1 MKKIT
6 KILLVLL
13 VCVFTFSLFGC
24 GNDDKLVALEQ
35 AIGDFQTTLSE
46 LQDDRDIL
54 LEEVEALNKQIK
66 ELEKDSSS
74 YQSIIYDLRE
84 KVLDAQDLIK
94 EYEKQI
100 ELLEGKVNAVRPEI
114 NVNLADEYTLVVGD
128 NFQLFY
134 RSVVQAPDPY
144 GYYIK
149 LEGKKGHMY
158 NRYYEF
164 KPEANEV
171 GEYTLKLSVCDANGV
186 EYGSDETKLIVV
198 PAKVEN
204 GVQKTILCFGDSL
217 TFNGVWVAQGISK
230 YIKAGYTNIKTLGS
244 MSKTLNG
251 VTVNYEGNSGWQW
264 SSYTSGATDLQT
276 GSYKNSPFLKSDG
289 SGVSF
294 KEFASKYGS
303 VRIDEVYILLTWNGI
318 GGKFREF
325 SFEDSLFS
333 NAKKLVD
340 TFHKEFPNGKITLIG
355 IPKPSMNAGLG
366 AYYEIGVSYADNY
379 AQSVTVMN
387 YNKFME
393 DWSNMEQY
401 KDFLFY
407 IDGMGQFDSEYNM
420 PTESKPV
427 NNQSSTTE
435 PVGNAMGMHPNN
447 NGYMQIGDVFFR
459 ALMTNKE
466 K

>member
-6 KILLVLL
+6 KALVLVL
-13 VCVFTFSLFGC
+13 VCVFAFLLVGC
-24 GNDDKLVALEQ
+24 GNDDRIVALEK

-46 LQDDRDIL
+46 LTDEKDWL
-54 LEEVEALNKQIK
+54 LEEIDALNKQIK
-66 ELEKDSSS
+66 ELEGDSES
-74 YQSIIYDLRE
+74 QTSIIYNLRTQVQE
-84 KVLDAQDLIK
+84 AQKKVKDYEAQIK
-94 EYEKQI
+94 
-100 ELLEGKVNAVRPEI
+100 LLEEKIGAVRPEI

-164 KPEANEV
+164 KPEASEV
-171 GEYTLKLSVCDANGV
+171 GIYTLKLSVCDANGV

-198 PAKVEN
+198 PATVTN
-204 GVQKTILCFGDSL
+204 GTTKNILCFGDSL
-217 TFNGVWVAQGISK
+217 TANGVWVAQGISR
-230 YIKAGYTNIKTLGS
+230 YVKAGYTNVKTLGS
-244 MSKTLNG
+244 MTKTLNG

-264 SSYTSGATDLQT
+264 STYINGADNKDT
-276 GSYKNSPFLKSDG
+276 PFLKADR
-289 SGVSF
+289 SGISF
-294 KEFASKYGS
+294 KEYATKYG
-303 VRIDEVYILLTWNGI
+303 VNKIDEVYILLTWNGI
-318 GGKFREF
+318 GGRFREF
-325 SFEDSLFS
+325 SFDDSLFS
-333 NAKKLVD
+333 NAKKIVD
-340 TFHKEFPNGKITLIG
+340 TFHKEFPEGKITLIG

-366 AYYEIGVSYADNY
+366 AYYELNLGYADNY

-393 DWSNMEQY
+393 DWSNMEEY

-407 IDGMGQFDSEYNM
+407 MDGMGQFDSEYNM

-427 NNQSSTTE
+427 NNQNSTTE
-435 PVGNAMGMHPNN
+435 QVGNAMGMHPNN
-447 NGYMQIGDVFFR
+447 QGYMQLGDFFFR
-459 ALMTNKE
+459 ALMTDKV

>member
-1 MKKIT
+1 MKKI
-6 KILLVLL
+6 IRLLVLVL
-13 VCVFTFSLFGC
+13 LIAFTFALVGC
-24 GNDDKLVALEQ
+24 GNNGNLVALEQ
-35 AIGDFQTTLSE
+35 AIGDLQMNLSE

-54 LEEVEALNKQIK
+54 LGEIDYLNQQIA

-74 YQSIIYDLRE
+74 QTSIIYALRTQVQE
-84 KVLDAQDLIK
+84 AQTKVKDYEEQIK
-94 EYEKQI
+94 
-100 ELLEGKVNAVRPEI
+100 LLETKIGAVRPEI

-164 KPEANEV
+164 KPEASEV
-171 GEYTLKLSVCDANGV
+171 GIYTLKLSVCDANGV
-186 EYGSDETKLIVV
+186 EYGSDETKLVVV
-198 PAKVEN
+198 PATVQN
-204 GVQKTILCFGDSL
+204 GATKNILCFGDSL
-217 TFNGVWVAQGISK
+217 TYNGVWVAQGISR
-230 YIKAGYTNIKTLGS
+230 YINAGYKNVKTLGT

-251 VTVNYEGNSGWQW
+251 VTVNYEGHSGWQW
-264 SSYTSGATDLQT
+264 STYLNDST
-276 GSYKNSPFLKSDG
+276 SPFLSTKSPDPI
-289 SGVSF
+289 SF
-294 KEFASKYGS
+294 KDFCDKHGYSG
-303 VRIDEVYILLTWNGI
+303 IDELYILLTWNGI

-325 SFEDSLFS
+325 SFDDSLFS
-333 NAKKLVD
+333 NAKKIID
-340 TFHKEFPNGKITLIG
+340 IFHKEYPNAKVTLIG

-366 AYYEIGVSYADNY
+366 AYYELNLGYADNY

-393 DWSNMEQY
+393 DWSKMEEY

-427 NNQSSTTE
+427 NNQNSTTE
-435 PVGNAMGMHPNN
+435 QVGNAMGMHPNN
-447 NGYMQIGDVFFR
+447 QGYMQIGDTFFR
-459 ALMTNKE
+459 ALMTDKS

>member
-1 MKKIT
+1 MKNFT
-6 KILLVLL
+6 RLLVL
-13 VCVFTFSLFGC
+13 VIIAIFTFTLVGC
-24 GNDDKLVALEQ
+24 GNDDRIVALEK

-46 LQDDRDIL
+46 LTAEKDWL
-54 LEEVEALNKQIK
+54 LEEIDALNKQIK
-66 ELEKDSSS
+66 ELEGDSES
-74 YQSIIYDLRE
+74 QTSIIYNLRTQVQE
-84 KVLDAQDLIK
+84 AQKKVKDYEAQIK
-94 EYEKQI
+94 
-100 ELLEGKVNAVRPEI
+100 LLEEKIGAVRPEI

-164 KPEANEV
+164 KPEASEV
-171 GEYTLKLSVCDANGV
+171 GIYTLKLSVCDANGV

-198 PAKVEN
+198 PATVTN
-204 GVQKTILCFGDSL
+204 GTTKNILCFGDSL
-217 TFNGVWVAQGISK
+217 TANGVWVAQGISR
-230 YIKAGYTNIKTLGS
+230 YVKAGYTNVKTLGS
-244 MSKTLNG
+244 MTKTLNG

-264 SSYTSGATDLQT
+264 STYINGADNKDT
-276 GSYKNSPFLKSDG
+276 PFLKADR
-289 SGVSF
+289 SGISF
-294 KEFASKYGS
+294 KEYATKYG
-303 VRIDEVYILLTWNGI
+303 VNKIDEVYILLTWNGI
-318 GGKFREF
+318 GGRFREF
-325 SFEDSLFS
+325 SFDDSLFS
-333 NAKKLVD
+333 NAKKIVD
-340 TFHKEFPNGKITLIG
+340 TFHKEFPEGKITLIG

-366 AYYEIGVSYADNY
+366 AYYELNLGYADNY

-393 DWSNMEQY
+393 DWSNMEEY

-407 IDGMGQFDSEYNM
+407 MDGMGQFDSEYNM

-427 NNQSSTTE
+427 NNQNSTTE
-435 PVGNAMGMHPNN
+435 QVGNAMGMHPNN
-447 NGYMQIGDVFFR
+447 QGYMQLGDVFFR
-459 ALMTNKE
+459 ALMTDKV

>member
-6 KILLVLL
+6 KALVLVL
-13 VCVFTFSLFGC
+13 VCVFAFLLVGC
-24 GNDDKLVALEQ
+24 GNDDRIVALEK

-46 LQDDRDIL
+46 LTDEKDWL
-54 LEEVEALNKQIK
+54 LEEIDALNKQIK
-66 ELEKDSSS
+66 ELEGDSES
-74 YQSIIYDLRE
+74 QTSIIYNLRTQVQE
-84 KVLDAQDLIK
+84 AQKKVKDYEAQIK
-94 EYEKQI
+94 
-100 ELLEGKVNAVRPEI
+100 LLEEKIGAVRPEI

-164 KPEANEV
+164 KPEASEV
-171 GEYTLKLSVCDANGV
+171 GIYTLKLSVCDANGV

-198 PAKVEN
+198 PATVTN
-204 GVQKTILCFGDSL
+204 GTTKNILCFGDSL
-217 TFNGVWVAQGISK
+217 TANGVWVAQGISR
-230 YIKAGYTNIKTLGS
+230 YVKAGYTNVKTLGS
-244 MSKTLNG
+244 MTKTLNG

-264 SSYTSGATDLQT
+264 STYINGADNKDT
-276 GSYKNSPFLKSDG
+276 PFLKADR
-289 SGVSF
+289 SGISF
-294 KEFASKYGS
+294 KEYATKYG
-303 VRIDEVYILLTWNGI
+303 VNKIDEVYILLTWNGI
-318 GGKFREF
+318 GGRFREF
-325 SFEDSLFS
+325 SFDDSLFS
-333 NAKKLVD
+333 NAKKIVD
-340 TFHKEFPNGKITLIG
+340 TFHKEFPEGKITLIG

-366 AYYEIGVSYADNY
+366 AYYELNLGYADNY

-393 DWSNMEQY
+393 DWSNMEEY

-407 IDGMGQFDSEYNM
+407 MDGMGQFDSEYNM

-427 NNQSSTTE
+427 NNQNSTTE
-435 PVGNAMGMHPNN
+435 QVGNAMGMHPNN
-447 NGYMQIGDVFFR
+447 QGYMQLGDVFFR
-459 ALMTNKE
+459 ALMTDKV